1 MAGSLIPNTGMPSI
15 NTAGATNQLIGAIN
29 NRAAA
34 RNQLGESLLGMVD
47 RRDKAEQQA
56 IANSNAQAGLGMQ
69 YENLLLQKAQ
79 NERAQATALR
89 NKEQAGRNLLKE
101 QNTQKMQGI
110 VMNAVV
116 GNPNFDDK
124 DLAGILE
131 ANKDIA
137 HNVDP
142 KSILDLVPSKPKA
155 AESELF
161 YIPNKEAKLG
171 YSPRMLTRDE
181 LPSYGGA
188 ISESTFNKQFGGT
201 KSKGTGGGS
210 GGLLFGNN
218 QTGTWDDFRVG
229 KANDL
234 TKDVLDKNRSFFGI
248 TTSVFTDTD
257 RSDADSAVEG
267 TIDTFAKNKV
277 PVSTDAQNVIKN
289 AIYRATRDSDGGK
302 RAFNQDA
309 YNKEVN
315 AFIASYKANQEKAKA
330 EAQKILGGGVSQEQT
345 VVQPQQVQRA
355 GGVLSAGQANQIRN
369 EIRSLEEGGVF
380 SSGIT
385 SVAAK
390 EKIDSKYGEGTYDR
404 LKQ

>member
-1 MAGSLIPNTGMPSI
+1 MASLIPNTNVPGVLGG
-15 NTAGATNQLIGAIN
+15 NAIG
-29 NRAAA
+29 
-34 RNQLGESLLGMVD
+34 SLLSAYQNQANAGRRFAKVFTDARD
-47 RRDKAEQQA
+47 RDIAEQGRQDK
-56 IANSNAQAGLGMQ
+56 
-69 YENLLLQKAQ
+69 LLQQEVANQRANDLLSIQQAQ

-110 VMNAVV
+110 VMNAVA
-116 GNPNFDDK
+116 GNPNFSDK

-142 KSILDLVPSKPKA
+142 KAILDLVPSAPKA
-155 AESELF
+155 GKSELF
-161 YIPNKEAKLG
+161 YVPNKEAKLG

-188 ISESTFNKQFGGT
+188 ISESTFNKQFGST
-201 KSKGTGGGS
+201 KGKGTGGGS
-210 GGLLFGNN
+210 GGLLFDNKKQTTWKDFKTGSTPDKMLKDIAGN
-218 QTGTWDDFRVG
+218 DDWWFGLGATSKGNAG
-229 KANDL
+229 KAMSEGIKKL
-234 TKDVLDKNRSFFGI
+234 EEAGI
-248 TTSVFTDTD
+248 TYTPEAVTDLKEAMFNATLK
-257 RSDADSAVEG
+257 VEG
-267 TIDTFAKNKV
+267 NKKV
-277 PVSTDAQNVIKN
+277 
-289 AIYRATRDSDGGK
+289 
-302 RAFNQDA
+302 FNQGAFDKKLDA
-309 YNKEVN
+309 T
-315 AFIASYKANQEKAKA
+315 IASYKANQKKNADEAK
-330 EAQKILGGGVSQEQT
+330 KILGGVVSQEQ

-369 EIRSLEEGGVF
+369 EIRSLEEGGIF
-380 SSGIT
+380 SSGVT

>member
-1 MAGSLIPNTGMPSI
+1 MAGEQWRAISANVGSPNQSLSI
-15 NTAGATNQLIGAIN
+15 ASNAFANVGKQAGSIL
-29 NRAAA
+29 
-34 RNQLGESLLGMVD
+34 D
-47 RRDKAEQQA
+47 RYQQQEQQK
-56 IANSNAQAGLGMQ
+56 IANQRADD
-69 YENLLLQKAQ
+69 LLSIQQAQ

-89 NKEQAGRNLLKE
+89 NEQQAGRNLLKE

-116 GNPNFDDK
+116 NNPNFSDK

-137 HNVDP
+137 YNVDP

-171 YSPRMLTRDE
+171 YSPRMLTREE

-201 KSKGTGGGS
+201 KSKGTGGGN
-210 GGLLFGNN
+210 GGLLFGNK
-218 QTGTWDDFRVG
+218 QSTWDDFRVS

-234 TKDVLDKNRSFFGI
+234 TKDILDKNRSFFGI

-267 TIDTFAKNKV
+267 TIGTFAKNKV
-277 PVSTDAQNVIKN
+277 PVGTDAQNVIKK
-289 AIYRATRDSDGGK
+289 AIYKATRDSDGGK
-302 RAFNQDA
+302 RAFNQNA
-309 YNKEVN
+309 YDKEVN
-315 AFIASYKANQEKAKA
+315 AFITSYKANQKKNAA
-330 EAQKILGGGVSQEQT
+330 EAQKILDGGTTQKKVT
-345 VVQPQQVQRA
+345 PVVQSEQVQHTR
-355 GGVLSAGQANQIRN
+355 GVLTAGQANGIKN
-369 EIRSLEEGGVF
+369 EIRSLKEGGIF

-385 SVAAK
+385 SAAIK

-404 LKQ
+404 LK